1 MSENAMVRIEGIG
14 KNYGALRVLDDV
26 SLNVRKGTVCI
37 IIGPSGS
44 GKCTLL
50 RCVNFLEPYD
60 DGSIF
65 IDEELVGYREENGR
79 RRPRKQREIARMRA
93 QTGMVFQ
100 DFNLFTHMTAL
111 ENVAVAPIK
120 VQGIPW
126 AEANALAEE
135 GLIKVGLKERMYAY
149 PAFLSG
155 GEQQRVAIARALG
168 VQPKVLLLD
177 EVTSALDPER
187 IAEVL
192 EVIRALAEEGL
203 TMLIVTHEIP
213 FAAEIADQVVFLDG
227 GRLVE
232 SGGAETLAKP
242 STERLRTFLGKL
254 A

>member
-1 MSENAMVRIEGIG
+1 MVRIEGIG

-44 GKCTLL
+44 GKSTLL

-60 DGSIF
+60 DGSVF
-65 IDEELVGYREENGR
+65 IDGELVGYREENGR
-79 RRPRKQREIARMRA
+79 RHPRKRREIARMRA

-100 DFNLFTHMTAL
+100 DFNLFTHMTAI

-120 VQGIPW
+120 VQGIPR
-126 AEANALAEE
+126 AEANAMAEE
-135 GLIKVGLKERMYAY
+135 RLIKVGLKERMHAY

-155 GEQQRVAIARALG
+155 GEQQRVAIARALA

-187 IAEVL
+187 VAEVL
-192 EVIRALAEEGL
+192 EVIRVLAEEGM
-203 TMLIVTHEIP
+203 TMLVITHEIP
-213 FAAEIADQVVFLDG
+213 FAREIADQVAFLDEG
-227 GRLVE
+227 QLVE
-232 SGGAETLAKP
+232 IGKPRILSKPRSGRMKA
-242 STERLRTFLGKL
+242 FLGKL
-254 A
+254 KG